1 MTYAIGE
8 FKYGLNFKDYTNQG
22 LPDEVVEDIRKLE
35 ENETLESSYNG
46 SGDQPLYLAV
56 QVDTITEIDD
66 LGWDEIVALKDK
78 FKAAMAPDSN
88 QHKEYLEKLQVILD
102 DHEVSDETKEWFKA
116 QTPAVFLTWGSS

>member
-22 LPDEVVEDIRKLE
+22 LPDEVVDDIRMLE

-56 QVDTITEIDD
+56 EIDD
-66 LGWDEIVALKDK
+66 IDECNDLSWTELVALKDK

-102 DHEVSDETKEWFKA
+102 DHDVSDETKEWFKA